1 MVLTWQLTRASTS
14 LHKDRIAANRC
25 HCNAGGYMTLNE
37 ALALAVVT
45 SIVGPLVVALIRHF
59 FKF

>member
-1 MVLTWQLTRASTS
+1 MLDI
-14 LHKDRIAANRC
+14 KRIAANSC

-37 ALALAVVT
+37 ALVLAVVT
-45 SIVGPLVVALIRHF
+45 SIVGPIVVALVRHF

>member
-1 MVLTWQLTRASTS
+1 MTGAITCLNN
-14 LHKDRIAANRC
+14 KRIAANCC

>member
-1 MVLTWQLTRASTS
+1 MLDN
-14 LHKDRIAANRC
+14 KRIAANRC

-37 ALALAVVT
+37 ALLLAVVT
-45 SIVGPLVVALIRHF
+45 SIVGPMVVALVRYF